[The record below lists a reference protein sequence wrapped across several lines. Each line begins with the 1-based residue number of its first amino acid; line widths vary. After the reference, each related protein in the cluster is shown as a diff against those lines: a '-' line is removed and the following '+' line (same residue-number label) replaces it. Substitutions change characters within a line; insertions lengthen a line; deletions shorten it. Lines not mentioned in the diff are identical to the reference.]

1 MSRCR
6 SKTRVRS
13 PLKRHEFLS
22 AHWFTHPNLAPED
35 HIISKSRFSAAR
47 PLSGPDW
54 RTLGWPQRY
63 RVSMLEQSAATGR
76 VRVLVASPVLVT

>member
-6 SKTRVRS
+6 SKTRVRL

-35 HIISKSRFSAAR
+35 HIISKSCFLRRHPSRVQIGAR
-47 PLSGPDW
+47 WAGHSVIVYPCLSRAPPPG
-54 RTLGWPQRY
+54 
-63 RVSMLEQSAATGR
+63 
-76 VRVLVASPVLVT
+76 ASGSSLPRRSR